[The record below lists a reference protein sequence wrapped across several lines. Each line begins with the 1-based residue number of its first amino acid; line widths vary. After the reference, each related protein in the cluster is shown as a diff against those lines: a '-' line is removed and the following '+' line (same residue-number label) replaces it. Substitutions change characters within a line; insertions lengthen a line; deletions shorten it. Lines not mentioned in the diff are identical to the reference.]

1 MIGHHVPLRTYNA
14 SVLTN
19 LPSGTIGKA
28 LRLTLAILAFAGP
41 TAPAAS
47 AVSAETQTVVLEL
60 DPGKTD
66 IQFTLDGALHATHGT
81 FKLERGAVTVEPAT
95 GKAEGLIVVGASS
108 GDSGNR
114 ARDERMKE
122 SILETGRYPSITF
135 SPQRVDGHREPDGD
149 FQAKV
154 TGILLL
160 HGTEHQVVLDTQ
172 GHVSGQRLTATCQF
186 SIPYVEWG
194 LTDPSF
200 LFLRVAQLVEIHV
213 IAEGQVTWMP

>member
-1 MIGHHVPLRTYNA
+1 MIRHHVPWRTRNA
-14 SVLTN
+14 IVLTK
-19 LPSGTIGKA
+19 LPFGTMGKA
-28 LRLTLAILAFAGP
+28 FRLTVAIMVFAGP

-95 GKAEGLIVVGASS
+95 GKAEGLIMVSAAS

-114 ARDERMKE
+114 ARDERMRE
-122 SILETGRYPSITF
+122 SILEAGRYPSITF
-135 SPQRVDGHREPDGD
+135 SPHGVDGHREPDGD
-149 FQAKV
+149 FQATI
-154 TGILLL
+154 TGTLVL
-160 HGTEHQVVLDTQ
+160 HGTEHQIVLTTQ
-172 GHVSGQRLTATCQF
+172 GHLSGERLTAKCQF
-186 SIPYVEWG
+186 SIPYVAWG

-200 LFLRVAQLVEIHV
+200 LFFRVAQQVEIHV
-213 IAEGQVTWMP
+213 SAAGQVTWVP